1 MNPLVSVVIPV
12 YNTAIYLNKCVES
25 IIGQT
30 LTDWEM
36 ILVDDGAKDA
46 SPQMCDDWAKKDD
59 RIHVIHKQN
68 EGLGLTRNAGLKE
81 AKGEFVC
88 FLDSDDTLDSDTLQ
102 YCVDILKKE
111 KADACF
117 YGRKTQKKDGSFS
130 VNTNIPRKLVFEG
143 DEVKQEFARIYIGQL
158 PDENPTSYIQ
168 ASACCGMYRLAI
180 IKEKNI
186 VFPSERVC
194 LSEDTFFN
202 LDFCKNAQKVLI
214 IPKDFYNYTYNANS
228 LTKSY
233 NPNKIIQT
241 KNYIKFLENYKDF
254 YSEMTYT
261 EERIYYSY
269 YIYFRHAME
278 YEVKAWR
285 INGLFQTYKRI
296 RELCRDEVL
305 IEYVKK
311 VPVEILDSK
320 KKMFVSMFLKKQA
333 LLILI
338 YYMKK

>member
-36 ILVDDGAKDA
+36 ILVDDGATDA
-46 SPQMCDDWAKKDD
+46 SPQMCDEWARKDL
-59 RIHVIHKQN
+59 RIRVIHKQN
-68 EGLGLTRNAGLKE
+68 EGLGFTRNAGLNE

-88 FLDSDDTLDSDTLQ
+88 FLDSDDTLDSDTLR
-102 YCVDILKKE
+102 YCADTLKKE

-130 VNTNIPRKLVFEG
+130 INPNIPQKLIFEG

-158 PDENPTSYIQ
+158 PSENPTSYIQ
-168 ASACCGMYRLAI
+168 LSACCGMYRLAK
-180 IKEKNI
+180 IKENNI
-186 VFPSERVC
+186 VFPSERIC

-202 LDFCKNAQKVLI
+202 LDFCKYAKKVLI

-233 NPNKIIQT
+233 NPNKINQT
-241 KNYIKFLENYKDF
+241 KNYIKFLEKYKHS
-254 YSEMTYT
+254 YSEMAYT
-261 EERIYYSY
+261 KERIYYSF
-269 YIYFRHAME
+269 YICFRHVME
-278 YEVKAWR
+278 YEVKAWK
-285 INGLFQTYKRI
+285 INGLVQTYKRI

-305 IEYVKK
+305 IEYVRKI
-311 VPVEILDSK
+311 PIDILDSK